1 MSTPF
6 IGQIQC
12 FSFEDAPSGWAKCD
26 GQEVSV
32 TTYADLFALIG
43 ITYGGDGVD
52 NFALPDLRSRFSLHI
67 GEGPGLSS
75 YSLGDNGGA
84 EEITLATG
92 NLPSHSHSLNAS
104 SGTKITS
111 TPGGNSLGGASIY
124 TAATLDSTLSSGSI
138 GMTGSGDPAASLP
151 PYLALNWC
159 IALEGTVPTFD

>member
-32 TTYADLFALIG
+32 ITYADLFALIST
-43 ITYGGDGVD
+43 TYGGDGID
-52 NFALPDLRSRFSLHI
+52 TFALPDLRSRFSLHI
-67 GEGPGLSS
+67 GQGPGLSS
-75 YSLGDNGGA
+75 YSLADNGGA

-92 NLPSHSHSLNAS
+92 NLPSHNHSLEAS
-104 SGTKITS
+104 SGTKLFAS
-111 TPGGNSLGGASIY
+111 PAGASLGGATIY
-124 TAATLDSTLSSGSI
+124 TAAARDSTLSSGSI

-151 PYLALNWC
+151 PYLAVNWC
-159 IALEGTVPTFD
+159 IALEGTVPTFN

>member
-32 TTYADLFALIG
+32 ITYADLFALIST
-43 ITYGGDGVD
+43 TYGGDGID
-52 NFALPDLRSRFSLHI
+52 TFALPDLRSRFSLHI

-92 NLPSHSHSLNAS
+92 NLPSHNHSLDAS
-104 SGTKITS
+104 SGTKLI
-111 TPGGNSLGGASIY
+111 GNPAGASLGGATIY
-124 TAATLDSTLSSGSI
+124 TTAARDSTLSSGSI

-151 PYLALNWC
+151 PYLASNWC